1 MRAEPVRIGLFGAP
15 GAGKTTVVEGLAC
28 RLRAAGV
35 AVGGFVTRE
44 LRDGDR
50 RYGFACRD
58 IAGGRT
64 AVIAHTGWDAGPRV
78 GRYRVDVAAFES
90 VALAAL
96 ETATGE
102 GVVVVDEVGSM
113 ELLSPAFVR
122 SLWRLLE
129 RPQPVVVTMH
139 SRAHPVTDALR
150 RRDDMELVEVTPA
163 NRESLPERLYQ
174 RLCGAGPDG
183 PAG

>member
-1 MRAEPVRIGLFGAP
+1 MSVEPVRIGLFGAP
-15 GAGKTTVVEGLAC
+15 GAGKTTVVEGLAH
-28 RLRAAGV
+28 RLRTGGV
-35 AVGGFVTRE
+35 AVSGFVTRE
-44 LRDGDR
+44 LRDGNR
-50 RYGFACRD
+50 RYGFACQD
-58 IAGGRT
+58 LAGGRT
-64 AVIAHTGWDAGPRV
+64 AVIAHTGWDSGPRV

-90 VALAAL
+90 VALSAL
-96 ETATGE
+96 DRATGE

-150 RRDDMELVEVTPA
+150 RRGDLELVEVTPA
-163 NRESLPERLYQ
+163 NREGLAERLHQ
-174 RLCGAGPDG
+174 RLRGAGPDG